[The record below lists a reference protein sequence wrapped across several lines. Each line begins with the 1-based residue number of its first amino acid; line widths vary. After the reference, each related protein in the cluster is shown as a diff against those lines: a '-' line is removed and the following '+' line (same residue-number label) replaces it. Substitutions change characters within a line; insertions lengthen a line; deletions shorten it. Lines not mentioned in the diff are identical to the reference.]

1 MRIPSKF
8 LFLPFILTR
17 FLRMRLLMTPRHLLL
32 IPMVRVLLSIEI
44 RWVRLVLNKA
54 MGQQQDQEQERV
66 LKRGF
71 TLRRLSYLV
80 FYLIF
85 CLIFHLIFCLLLCP
99 YLSYDII
106 SPLSS
111 HAPPLDLSIC
121 RCKAFQLNLER
132 FGAPQLLIITKCNF
146 RISATPII
154 FLHHSVFFSNA
165 VLSSYWYF

>member
-1 MRIPSKF
+1 MAFNQSILRRRELKQTKKINTKKISETIADNFLMRIPSKF

-66 LKRGF
+66 LRRAF
-71 TLRRLSYLV
+71 TLQRLSYLV
-80 FYLIF
+80 FCIIFYLILYLIF
-85 CLIFHLIFCLLLCP
+85 CLIFCLLLCP

-111 HAPPLDLSIC
+111 PLPTL
-121 RCKAFQLNLER
+121 R
-132 FGAPQLLIITKCNF
+132 LLTYPYVVAKHFN
-146 RISATPII
+146 
-154 FLHHSVFFSNA
+154 
-165 VLSSYWYF
+165 